1 MDSVAS
7 LVSLVQPTNLAPLPA
22 LLAYTQS
29 LGLERFLARP
39 KRGYSTLALSVVWLV
54 LAWRGSGRP
63 EHLGLLSEPLLVA
76 LLDGPRLPD
85 PATLRRSLAYWPVQ
99 AVRRAVEAAYQA
111 APARRTGPIWVA
123 LDAHQLP
130 YWGRGKTAQ
139 FTAGWS
145 GLHNRSLRGYRL
157 YLATDTSTGQIIT
170 FLLARGR
177 PRDHLVV
184 AVLARRVRARLGERL
199 GGVVADCGFTSR
211 EAVRRLAA
219 TGVPFI
225 LGFARTAP
233 IRARLASL
241 SGQQHRWRRDGGAIR
256 LGRCPWDERL
266 RLLALGA
273 RTPTDQ
279 RGPWVYLTNV
289 PRLGPRRLVALYRQR
304 WRVEQVI
311 DELVHGHDLNHLVT
325 YRLAPNAK
333 ALGLRLLARN
343 LALGYQLA
351 AAPTPPTTL
360 AEPLAFRATAVHGL
374 GQFYRDQHGVH
385 LFPLQPKPAAQW
397 HLPWCSITVR
407 HPVA

>member
-7 LVSLVQPTNLAPLPA
+7 LVCLVQPTNLAPLPA

-29 LGLERFLARP
+29 LGLDRFLARP
-39 KRGYSTLALSVVWLV
+39 KRGYSTLALSLVWLV

-111 APARRTGPIWVA
+111 TLPRRAAPVWVA

-130 YWGRGKTAQ
+130 YWGRAKTPQ

-145 GLHNRSLRGYRL
+145 GLHNRALRGYRL
-157 YLATDTSTGQIIT
+157 YLAIDTTTGQSIT

-177 PRDHLVV
+177 TRDHLVV
-184 AVLARRVRARLGERL
+184 AVLARRVRDLLGARL

-219 TGVPFI
+219 TRVPFI

-233 IRARLASL
+233 IRTRLAGL
-241 SGQQHRWRRDGGAIR
+241 SGQQRRWLRDGGTIR

-266 RLLALGA
+266 RLFALGA

-279 RGPWVYLTNV
+279 RGPWVYVTNLTRV
-289 PRLGPRRLVALYRQR
+289 GPRRLVALYRQR

-325 YRLAPNAK
+325 YRLAPNTK
-333 ALGLRLLARN
+333 AIGFRLLARN

-351 AAPTPPTTL
+351 AAPAPPATL
-360 AEPLAFRATAVHGL
+360 SEPLAFRATAVDGL
-374 GQFYRDQHGVH
+374 GQFYRDQHVVH
-385 LFPLQPKPAAQW
+385 LFPLHPAAAAQW
-397 HLPWCSITVR
+397 YLPWTHVTVHR
-407 HPVA
+407 VA